1 MWIRTRNLTFY
12 YDACK
17 IFLPQYYLL
26 LERIFIYSGHNNP
39 KYLGSTGFLPA
50 LQSYI
55 CQWNNTCYNQS
66 NPTDEFSQQ
75 SSFVDFS
82 NLNEYL
88 SVILNDRESSVYL
101 NEIFSQL
108 NSLKNQTNIWNG
120 KSMYIFV

>member
-1 MWIRTRNLTFY
+1 MRVRFSFLDITFFS
-12 YDACK
+12 K
-17 IFLPQYYLL
+17 
-26 LERIFIYSGHNNP
+26 EFIYSGHNNP

-82 NLNEYL
+82 NLNEFL